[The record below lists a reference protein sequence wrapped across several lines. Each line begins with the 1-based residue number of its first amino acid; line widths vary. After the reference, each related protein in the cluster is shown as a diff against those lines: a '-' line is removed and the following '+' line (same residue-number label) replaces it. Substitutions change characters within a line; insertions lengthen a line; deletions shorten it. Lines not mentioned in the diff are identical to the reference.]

1 MSGMPRKNPSGL
13 NDPTAH
19 DALLPIIQ
27 ADEAVQHRTN
37 ALIKALIKALK
48 AIIELAGYDLLAR
61 IEVRDRASGQIFR

>member
-1 MSGMPRKNPSGL
+1 MSGMPRKNTSGL

-37 ALIKALIKALK
+37 ALIKALK